1 MNLSGVKIS
10 GLSLKSF
17 LYTFVF
23 NSVYNFITGNYS
35 QSGTTYDLGTLPG
48 WAYSRLTDSNL
59 TKTYVPQSPNLLPY
73 STPDNG
79 TGWAS
84 NYSLNQI
91 TNLNV
96 AIAPDGTQTAS
107 HWGDNYGGGG
117 NHAAASTNASVSAT
131 NWAASGYFKYCSEI
145 TYVTVIVKDSVYG
158 SNEFHCVINVQTG
171 GISFT
176 GSGGTG
182 TFISA
187 SVDTLANGWFRL
199 KLIGSYSSSIA
210 PLFYLVLSSDS
221 VGTAY
226 PGSGLGWGC
235 YLWGFQLEIGTQVNG
250 FLPTYGTVS
259 PALATIP
266 ATATNLLQGSS
277 VLSNTT
283 YWLNTALGSITGGQ
297 SDPTGGTSAF
307 LLSQTASTNSD
318 QVIQQSGSVVQTS
331 STATQHTLSVY
342 AKAGTYDYIRIG
354 LVNQNISQYAVI
366 VYQFSTKTV
375 TDLVYSGG
383 WTLNSTSAVY
393 LSNGWV
399 RIIFSVNTPSSTTV
413 GAWIGPS
420 NQAGSYIN
428 GVSTNNIYVYGPQ
441 IEAGAA
447 ANPYVPTTT
456 SSTASAAIPRVTNLG
471 LWEEPQS
478 INLDNATT
486 ASSPFVAT
494 GTTTT
499 DPAGGNTA
507 RIQSQTSNFQWG
519 ADAPWYSGNTY
530 TVSFYVKSGGGSPAL
545 QYLQIPFSTGN
556 VAGGAYANFD
566 IINGTVTQSSG
577 VTASI
582 TAVLGAPGW
591 FRCAVTVLCSTT
603 NGLQSY
609 MWPITNGTQAWAGAA
624 PGTASYYT
632 LWGYQNEQGSAA
644 TTYIL
649 GNANGNA
656 QRGAEMITQTYS
668 GTINSLS
675 VTTAG
680 LGTMTYPVAGVTNLL
695 QYSTSLTTNAPW
707 VPQGTITTTT
717 AVFAPDGTQTA
728 FKYASSVA
736 ASQQALY
743 NGTSPATVANAPYT
757 FSTYLKY
764 NGYQYAIVQ
773 IGAYNGGTGCYAVA
787 DLINGTINTTG
798 NLPTGGYVSSSIT
811 SVGNGW
817 YRVSVT
823 GQFSSLTTLFP
834 YIYSGAVVAN
844 LVSSTTG
851 STFAGDGVSG
861 YYIWG
866 PQLEVGATANGYVP
880 TSGTA
885 ATFTP
890 SSPFTLSQAPFLGQ
904 NIQSV
909 VIS

>member
-519 ADAPWYSGNTY
+519 AAAPWYSGNTY

-632 LWGYQNEQGSAA
+632 LWGYQNEQAPTA

-656 QRGAEMITQTYS
+656 QRGAEMITQTYG

-680 LGTMTYPVAGVTNLL
+680 LGTMTYPVAGVTNLIS
-695 QYSTSLTTNAPW
+695 YSNDFSSWTFNNSPTLAAAATT
-707 VPQGTITTTT
+707 
-717 AVFAPDGTQTA
+717 APDGTTTA
-728 FKYASSVA
+728 WKHLCNYTGLNCTIASATRSIN
-736 ASQQALY
+736 ASTSYVFSLYVKAGNVNRVFVGQQLG
-743 NGTSPATVANAPYT
+743 NGTYTSNYFDLSTNTWTCDSYSSGGYTVLPNGWVRIWTYVNNSTANASVQMGYFSPLDNTGTFPYNVTAGDYIYCWGAQVEVGTAPSGFVPTTTGPATRA
-757 FSTYLKY
+757 
-764 NGYQYAIVQ
+764 
-773 IGAYNGGTGCYAVA
+773 
-787 DLINGTINTTG
+787 
-798 NLPTGGYVSSSIT
+798 
-811 SVGNGW
+811 
-817 YRVSVT
+817 
-823 GQFSSLTTLFP
+823 
-834 YIYSGAVVAN
+834 
-844 LVSSTTG
+844 
-851 STFAGDGVSG
+851 
-861 YYIWG
+861 
-866 PQLEVGATANGYVP
+866 
-880 TSGTA
+880 
-885 ATFTP
+885 P